1 MKCTLHGFQQIDFLN
16 RDGQSIKGV
25 NLYVSFPEENI
36 MGQAVAK
43 FFIKEN
49 IPMPDNIKVGNEI
62 ELTFSRKGKVEKVTK
77 A

>member
-1 MKCTLHGFQQIDFLN
+1 
-16 RDGQSIKGV
+16 
-25 NLYVSFPEENI
+25 